1 MGNFEREY
9 PMANEDK
16 PVRLE
21 DIDPDRRPKVVEA
34 RSFVQRTG
42 PLQQEKDS
50 IDFAI
55 EGCHPSEG
63 RVVDDKVLTP
73 FLTTIGLVAL

>member
-1 MGNFEREY
+1 
-9 PMANEDK
+9 MANEDR
-16 PVRLE
+16 PIRLE

-42 PLQQEKDS
+42 PLRQERDS

-55 EGCHPSEG
+55 GGYHPSEE
-63 RVVDDKVLTP
+63 RVVDDKVLTL
-73 FLTTIGLVAL
+73 FLTTTGLLPEH

>member
-1 MGNFEREY
+1 
-9 PMANEDK
+9 MANEDK

-42 PLQQEKDS
+42 PLRQERGS

-55 EGCHPSEG
+55 EGCHPSER
-63 RVVDDKVLTP
+63 RVVDDKVPTL
-73 FLTTIGLVAL
+73 FLTNIGLVAL